1 MRNLIKKPVPDPDL
15 GKGGRGW
22 GGGMGGLAQSH
33 PDSYIRGKRSSQ
45 SCTQFNVFRF
55 FFTSLQFKPM

>member
-22 GGGMGGLAQSH
+22 GGGGDGGVGAESSRLLH
-33 PDSYIRGKRSSQ
+33 KGK
-45 SCTQFNVFRF
+45 TI
-55 FFTSLQFKPM
+55 FTIMHTV